1 MTEVNTHTYRQTKII
16 ATIGPSTDSE
26 DSIRG
31 LIKAGVDVMRLNF
44 SHSDKKTHI
53 KRCKLARDISSQ
65 MKYHVGIMG
74 DLQGPK
80 IRIGK
85 FKESSVMLENGKKF
99 IIDSSHDI
107 EAGDKDI
114 VGTDYVELVKDITSK
129 DSLLLDDG
137 RIELKVKSIKGS
149 QIVTEVVNGG
159 LLYDCKGINKK
170 GGGLSAP
177 AIGEKDFEDIKLAAE
192 IGVDYLAVSFTKT
205 KEDIIQARKLLKEA
219 GGNGS
224 IVAKIERSE
233 AINNIDEIIEEAD
246 AIMIAR
252 GDLGVEIGDAQLPAV
267 QKELITKARS
277 KNKVVIIATQM
288 MESMITNSIPTRAE
302 VFDVANAVLDGTDA
316 VMLSSETAMGDHP
329 VQAVEAMGRI
339 CEGSEI
345 ENSAFLTNDTQK
357 KSCLRTD
364 EAIALACMQTAENI
378 KAQAIA
384 ALTESGK
391 TALWMSRVNHTIPI
405 FALTTHIDTL
415 RKVTLYRGVYP
426 AHLKTINTNHA
437 QVNKDAINVLTNLGV
452 AKDNDLVIITKGDLA
467 GIQGGTNA
475 MKIVK
480 VGHLVE
486 S

>member
-1 MTEVNTHTYRQTKII
+1 
-16 ATIGPSTDSE
+16 
-26 DSIRG
+26 
-31 LIKAGVDVMRLNF
+31 
-44 SHSDKKTHI
+44 
-53 KRCKLARDISSQ
+53 
-65 MKYHVGIMG
+65 
-74 DLQGPK
+74 
-80 IRIGK
+80 
-85 FKESSVMLENGKKF
+85 
-99 IIDSSHDI
+99 
-107 EAGDKDI
+107 
-114 VGTDYVELVKDITSK
+114 
-129 DSLLLDDG
+129 
-137 RIELKVKSIKGS
+137 
-149 QIVTEVVNGG
+149 
-159 LLYDCKGINKK
+159 
-170 GGGLSAP
+170 
-177 AIGEKDFEDIKLAAE
+177 
-192 IGVDYLAVSFTKT
+192 
-205 KEDIIQARKLLKEA
+205 
-219 GGNGS
+219 
-224 IVAKIERSE
+224 
-233 AINNIDEIIEEAD
+233 
-246 AIMIAR
+246 MIAR